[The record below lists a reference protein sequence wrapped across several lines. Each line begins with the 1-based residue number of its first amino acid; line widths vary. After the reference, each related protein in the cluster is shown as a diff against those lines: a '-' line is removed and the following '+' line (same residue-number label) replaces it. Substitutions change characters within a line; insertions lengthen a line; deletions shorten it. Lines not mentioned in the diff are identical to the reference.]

1 MLKSYLINVVAQGI
15 GKVVS
20 FGANFFVFI
29 FIARLG
35 GTELF
40 GQYSFV
46 LAFLAVAVAVADF
59 GMSQVLGKDIAQLQ
73 EAAPVYWGNY
83 LFLRL
88 VISLV
93 VAAVAIIVAYQ
104 MRNDFLFSLVI
115 GAFAL
120 PFLASRFFE
129 PVYQVYDH
137 PWFSTYPSF
146 AYGVAYIVL
155 SLAVFLLK
163 GSLFWLIVSYC
174 TANIIYF
181 AVAFTASC
189 KLLKP
194 VFSINREMLL
204 KIIKIAA
211 PLGVSSFFAIVG
223 GRAAIFMLQSMK
235 SDHDV
240 AIFNAA
246 YKFIELAAMAAS
258 MIVGPLI
265 PIYSAKII
273 AEKEN
278 LRAEFSSTI
287 EILAIMLI
295 PCALIC
301 PFISHDLITLL
312 YGQNFTAS
320 APVLNVLAWV
330 GVLIFYSLFFTSLA
344 VSTGF
349 VHFAYWDTAA
359 GAIISIALNYL
370 LIPHYSAFGSAVT
383 ALVCEI
389 FLLSVTGYF
398 VIKYFGNVIRWNRWA
413 KVALAN
419 AVLGVLLYSLTGYF
433 PLFLNILACLCL
445 YGACVYILKA
455 IPKEEI
461 TAFLINMKTA
471 ERFKSNL

>member
-59 GMSQVLGKDIAQLQ
+59 GMSQVLGKDIAQLR
-73 EAAPVYWGNY
+73 EEAPVYWGNY

-93 VAAVAIIVAYQ
+93 VAAVAIIVAYR

-129 PVYQVYDH
+129 PVYQVFDH

-146 AYGVAYIVL
+146 AYGLSYIAL

-174 TANIIYF
+174 LANIVYF
-181 AVAFTASC
+181 AVAYTAAC

-194 VFSINREMLL
+194 VFSLNREMLL
-204 KIIKIAA
+204 KILKIAA

-246 YKFIELAAMAAS
+246 YKFIELAALAAS
-258 MIVGPLI
+258 MVVGPLI

-273 AEKEN
+273 TEKEN
-278 LRAEFSSTI
+278 LRSDFSSTI
-287 EILAIMLI
+287 EILAILLI

-301 PFISHDLITLL
+301 PFISQDLLAFL
-312 YGQNFTAS
+312 YGKNFTAS
-320 APVLNVLAWV
+320 APILNVLAWV

-344 VSTGF
+344 VSTGI

-359 GAIISIALNYL
+359 GALISIALNYL
-370 LIPHYSAFGSAVT
+370 LIPRYSAFGSAVT
-383 ALVCEI
+383 ALACEI
-389 FLLSVTGYF
+389 FLLSVTAYF
-398 VIKYFGNVIRWNRWA
+398 VIKYFGNVLRWNRWT
-413 KVALAN
+413 KIALAN
-419 AVLGVLLYSLTGYF
+419 AVLGVLLYSLMGYF
-433 PLFLNILACLCL
+433 PPFVNLPASLCL
-445 YGACVYILKA
+445 YGACVFLLKV
-455 IPKEEI
+455 IPREEI
-461 TAFLINMKTA
+461 TAFLTNIKTA
-471 ERFKSNL
+471 ERFRRNL